1 MSSAIPGAGNVH
13 PGHGATPSTTALSSS
28 RTEQFDPLL
37 CPSKSGA
44 NHGGDAMENSALDK
58 ERCPHVR
65 NETPPR
71 LGNLDAHCRS
81 LESTLPATISGS
93 PGTSGDC
100 ISSQA
105 RQPPSLGD
113 LLRGAILGAKLHNDS
128 CWCWANAGLL
138 CTLWAILCRQTFS
151 LSDFGVQLRPVR
163 AFLHALHST
172 PGLKVV
178 EAFMDLFQH
187 VQRTCIPR
195 DVGEFV
201 SELIVWLETEAISM
215 T

>member
-1 MSSAIPGAGNVH
+1 
-13 PGHGATPSTTALSSS
+13 
-28 RTEQFDPLL
+28 
-37 CPSKSGA
+37 
-44 NHGGDAMENSALDK
+44 MENSALDE

-65 NETPPR
+65 NETPTWF
-71 LGNLDAHCRS
+71 GNLDAHCRP
-81 LESTLPATISGS
+81 LESPLSATISG
-93 PGTSGDC
+93 GSGNPQKNC

-113 LLRGAILGAKLHNDS
+113 ILRGAILGAKLHNDS
-128 CWCWANAGLL
+128 CWRWANAGLL
-138 CTLWAILCRQTFS
+138 CTLWAILRRQTFS

-172 PGLKVV
+172 PGIKVV

-187 VQRTCIPR
+187 VQRTCVPR

-201 SELIVWLETEAISM
+201 SELIVWLVRRRPSP
-215 T
+215 